1 MVQHILVAHDLS
13 AEADLALRRAAQL
26 ARQTG
31 ARLSLVHVLD
41 EATNPASAQAY
52 LRGCLRDYGLPEVE
66 ARIRQGR
73 PVEEILAQTAGLE
86 ADLLVLGA
94 HHRQSSQGFAGTTL
108 ERVLLRCPAAVL
120 LAISPNLAPYQ
131 RAVAALDFSGSA
143 SRALRCA
150 WRLLPATGVLHAL
163 NVHEVAEVHG
173 ADEDGLALQRELFGQ
188 LIEDLAAEL
197 AAPPGRLTHAVRQG
211 ERSNCLDASLAE
223 QRPQLLALGGHSR
236 GELSSALLGSLVRQ
250 MLERPPCDLLIAP

>member
-26 ARQTG
+26 ARQAG
-31 ARLSLVHVLD
+31 ARLSLVHALD
-41 EATNPASAQAY
+41 EGASHASAEEY
-52 LRGCLRDYGLPEVE
+52 LRGCLRDYGLREVDP
-66 ARIRQGR
+66 RIRQGR
-73 PVEEILAQTAGLE
+73 PVDEILAQTTGLQ

-94 HHRQSSQGFAGTTL
+94 HHRQSAQGFAGTTL

-120 LAISPNLAPYQ
+120 LAFSPNLAPYQ

-150 WRLLPATGVLHAL
+150 CSLLPATGVLHAL
-163 NVHEVAEVHG
+163 NVHEIAEIHG
-173 ADEDGLALQRELFGQ
+173 ADEDGLRLQRELFDQ
-188 LIEDLAAEL
+188 LIEDLVGDQPEL
-197 AAPPGRLTHAVRQG
+197 RDRLTHAVRQG
-211 ERSNCLDASLAE
+211 ERSNCLDATIAE

-250 MLERPPCDLLIAP
+250 VLERPPCDLLIAP